1 MSVYTLG
8 CVSCLDNKLSIK
20 IDYFQILLSVNFY
33 VTIMISGTRPEMSLA
48 IKFAKFRSNERDFL
62 DLAQD
67 IYGEQMIPGI
77 KNLITSNFYIRSLM
91 LVYNFHWEMKY
102 DKVIKSDVI
111 KQYDFQIFKDK
122 FRKWLKKYYLS
133 YNLVYIYYFKCKRVF
148 FNLLHRFGIIMF

>member
-8 CVSCLDNKLSIK
+8 CVSCLANKHSIK

-67 IYGEQMIPGI
+67 IYGEQMILGI
-77 KNLITSNFYIRSLM
+77 KNFIARNFYIRSSM
-91 LVYNFHWEMKY
+91 LVHNFH
-102 DKVIKSDVI
+102 
-111 KQYDFQIFKDK
+111 
-122 FRKWLKKYYLS
+122 
-133 YNLVYIYYFKCKRVF
+133 
-148 FNLLHRFGIIMF
+148 

>member
-8 CVSCLDNKLSIK
+8 CVSCLDNKHSIK

-111 KQYDFQIFKDK
+111 KQYDFQRKSIK
-122 FRKWLKKYYLS
+122 FNKFL
-133 YNLVYIYYFKCKRVF
+133 YFQVK
-148 FNLLHRFGIIMF
+148 